1 MALKDTAVCRGVIVP
16 DSNGG
21 VSGATRNDTTR
32 WVDGNVIDWA
42 LMSNEFIGTS
52 ICLQGGSKNHSV
64 IGA

>member
-52 ICLQGGSKNHSV
+52 ICL
-64 IGA
+64 